1 MGSVSHYRV
10 KYRMKLSKEEEIE
23 KLYETFRQ
31 PLLRYISHK
40 VADAH
45 SAEEILNDVFFKAA
59 NSLESLREKTKVQ
72 SWLYKIASNRII
84 DYYRRRKES
93 YVDIDDA
100 LFYSDEDEA
109 ETIYDEL
116 NCCVEKFLH
125 QLPKHYSDPLKAVY
139 LDELTQHEYAEQNKV
154 KLSTVKSQIKRG
166 KASMKTF
173 FEQCCTFEKDRLDNM
188 AHCAPKES
196 GSKKC

>member
-1 MGSVSHYRV
+1 MQ
-10 KYRMKLSKEEEIE
+10 LSREKEIE

-59 NSLESLREKTKVQ
+59 NSLETLKEKTKVQ

-84 DYYRRRKES
+84 DYYRRRKEN

-100 LFYSDEDEA
+100 LFYSNEDEN

-139 LDELTQHEYAEQNKV
+139 LEEQTQQEYAEQNKV
-154 KLSTVKSQIKRG
+154 KLSTVKSRIKRG

-173 FEQCCTFEKDRLDNM
+173 FEQCCTFEKDRLNNM
-188 AHCAPKES
+188 THCTPKNS
-196 GSKKC
+196 ATKKC